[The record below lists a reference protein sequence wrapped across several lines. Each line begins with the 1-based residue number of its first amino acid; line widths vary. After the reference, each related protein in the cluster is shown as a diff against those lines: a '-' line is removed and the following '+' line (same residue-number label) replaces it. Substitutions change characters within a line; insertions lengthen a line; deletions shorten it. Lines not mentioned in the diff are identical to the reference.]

1 MGLTEYDGSLPAYGL
16 EFEPESLHVSER
28 AKLEF
33 DWSEEMSGL
42 VGEERSARLS
52 GRCVQDRCR
61 AIQVD
66 AHLNMYT
73 CTRSCDT
80 HVTSILIL

>member
-1 MGLTEYDGSLPAYGL
+1 MGLTEYDACLSAYGL
-16 EFEPESLHVSER
+16 EFEPESLHVGQR

-33 DWSEEMSGL
+33 DWSEEMPGL
-42 VGEERSARLS
+42 VGEEGGAWLS

-66 AHLNMYT
+66 AHLNMYIIK
-73 CTRSCDT
+73 
-80 HVTSILIL
+80 VM